1 MEAADKRHGT
11 GYVNITVK
19 DGKHSWNYKVE
30 SCIKLGLWN
39 YSPEFANVQYIEHPA
54 TGWE

>member
-19 DGKHSWNYKVE
+19 DGRHSSVSSSVFE
-30 SCIKLGLWN
+30 ITV
-39 YSPEFANVQYIEHPA
+39 PEFANVQCIEHPV
-54 TGWE
+54 TGREL